1 MPLQNLRAGVVE
13 KFGLDGASLTAEKPN
28 LIYCNLSAFG
38 DAGPRAGRPGY
49 DPLMQAFGGLMS
61 ITGEEGRPPVRVAP
75 AIIDQGSAM
84 WMVIGILSA
93 LHRRAATGTGGVI
106 DCSLYETALF
116 WMGVP
121 TATYLAG
128 R

>member
-1 MPLQNLRAGVVE
+1 MCCRTCAPAWWRS
-13 KFGLDGASLTAEKPN
+13 FGLDGASLTAEKPS

-38 DAGPRAGRPGY
+38 DAGPRAGKPGY

-84 WMVIGILSA
+84 WMVIGILS
-93 LHRRAATGTGGVI
+93 RAASPHR
-106 DCSLYETALF
+106 DRHRA
-116 WMGVP
+116 
-121 TATYLAG
+121 A
-128 R
+128 